1 MLEAFLSL
9 SLNNCFCVDVTNR
22 IVWDRTE
29 SKHNRVTNTCQP
41 QCRNAV
47 LNLYQNRLGRS
58 LLRTDISCIPGRY
71 ELELCNLIPKKL
83 PVYCNLAKLAC
94 EADLM
99 CNSRYSVFTSECE
112 SEAAHGDCNARC
124 RELLN
129 DTLKTQQGAAFID
142 CTCTDKDDKLCQHL
156 KDVILKSCIMNS
168 YTTMLSVENNSVLK
182 DVTTVQS
189 NIITDQDDYEDDN
202 IDGSRVAV
210 VSQFLLIALLCTLLL
225 FQS

>member
-1 MLEAFLSL
+1 MLEV
-9 SLNNCFCVDVTNR
+9 LNNYFCIGVINCYR
-22 IVWDRTE
+22 MG

-94 EADLM
+94 EADLI
-99 CNSRYSVFTSECE
+99 CSSRYGVFTSECE
-112 SEAAHGDCNARC
+112 SEAAHGECSVRC

-142 CTCTDKDDKLCQHL
+142 CTCTDKDDKLCLHL
-156 KDVILKSCIMNS
+156 KDVILKSCMMNS
-168 YTTMLSVENNSVLK
+168 HTTMISVDNNSRLE
-182 DVTTVQS
+182 DITTPVQTKEK
-189 NIITDQDDYEDDN
+189 IYHHDDDT
-202 IDGSRVAV
+202 DGSRVIII
-210 VSQFLLIALLCTLLL
+210 SHSLLIVLLCTLL
-225 FQS
+225 FFRWSVSFF